1 MIVEIE
7 RRRKNSDDLVIGFEE
22 EENEKESRMIPRAW
36 VCLSSEYWCDLQM

>member
-22 EENEKESRMIPRAW
+22 EKMKRNPG
-36 VCLSSEYWCDLQM
+36 